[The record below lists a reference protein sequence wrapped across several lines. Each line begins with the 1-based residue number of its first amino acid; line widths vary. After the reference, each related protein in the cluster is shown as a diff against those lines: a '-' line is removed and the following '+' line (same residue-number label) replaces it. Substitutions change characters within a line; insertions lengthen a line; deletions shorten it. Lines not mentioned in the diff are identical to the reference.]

1 MFDLTPLYILI
12 YIFVGSL
19 VAAYVALYIVIYKFL
34 RKRGVEEEWA
44 HTLALLATLQA
55 SKDWWDSERP
65 YKRWE

>member
-1 MFDLTPLYILI
+1 M
-12 YIFVGSL
+12 
-19 VAAYVALYIVIYKFL
+19 AAYVALYIVIYKFL
-34 RKRGVEEEWA
+34 RRRGVEEEWA